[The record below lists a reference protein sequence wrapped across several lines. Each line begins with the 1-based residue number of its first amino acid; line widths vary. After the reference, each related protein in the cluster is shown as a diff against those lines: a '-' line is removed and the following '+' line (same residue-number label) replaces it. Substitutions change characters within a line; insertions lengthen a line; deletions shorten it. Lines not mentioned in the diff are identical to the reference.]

1 MCCVPV
7 LYLSLTTAERYPSGC
22 LYLSLR
28 NPNVSSI
35 DFFPPRALSKF
46 YIMLYYLLY
55 LFSALYH
62 VSLMLSK
69 FEILYNLVVWNSN
82 LKVYEPNTERLNFL
96 LKSVTIYRKQRFSS
110 IEEIVGVFSGIL
122 TTIKHLILWATYLII

>member
-35 DFFPPRALSKF
+35 DFFPQELWANFILCCIICCIYSARF
-46 YIMLYYLLY
+46 ITYLLRWAN
-55 LFSALYH
+55 FRQSCC
-62 VSLMLSK
+62 VKFKFKSLWAQPRK
-69 FEILYNLVVWNSN
+69 VEFFAKICYNLSET
-82 LKVYEPNTERLNFL
+82 KVFINWRNC
-96 LKSVTIYRKQRFSS
+96 
-110 IEEIVGVFSGIL
+110 GVFSGIL